1 MTIATDVAATKPGW
15 RQVTDPLRVEPP
27 AGARR
32 ARLSWMVL
40 GVLII
45 AGCALVAAV
54 WAGRVAERTPALA
67 LAREVE
73 RGQVLTEQDLAV
85 VNVAV
90 DGQLAIIPVEQSAQ
104 VVGRSAGAS
113 LPAGTLLTERMV
125 GSDPGL
131 GPQDRVV
138 GLALQPGEYPTAALT
153 SGDEVM
159 VIRTPDAN
167 AAGEEAAGGTV
178 LVGSATV
185 YAVEAV
191 GETSPGLLVS
201 VVVDEPSAAPVASA
215 GAQGRARLVLIGGG
229 R

>member
-1 MTIATDVAATKPGW
+1 MTIAADGATTKPGG
-15 RQVTDPLRVEPP
+15 RRVADPLRVEPS
-27 AGARR
+27 GGGRR
-32 ARLSWMVL
+32 ARLSWVVL

-90 DGQLAIIPVEQSAQ
+90 DGQLAIVGVQRGAQ
-104 VVGRSAGAS
+104 VVGRAAGAS
-113 LPAGTLLTERMV
+113 LPAGTLLTEQMV
-125 GSDPGL
+125 TTDPGL

-138 GLALQPGEYPTAALT
+138 GLALQPGEFPTAALT
-153 SGDEVM
+153 PGDEVM
-159 VIRTPDAN
+159 VIRTPAAN
-167 AAGEEAAGGTV
+167 AAGDGEAGGTV

-185 YAVEAV
+185 YAVDAL
-191 GETSPGLLVS
+191 GETSAGLLVS

-215 GAQGRARLVLIGGG
+215 AAQGRARLVLIGGG